1 MKRSRSGSNFGLGE
15 SPITKKP
22 KHRAT
27 EQEESS
33 SEDEME
39 TSQSPVLSQ
48 LLTQDMLESKVE
60 NLVSLYMCGNDR
72 KY

>member
-1 MKRSRSGSNFGLGE
+1 MKRSGSNFSLGE
-15 SPITKKP
+15 TPTTKKS

-39 TSQSPVLSQ
+39 VSQSPVLSQ

-60 NLVSLYMCGNDR
+60 NLVSLYMWQ
-72 KY
+72 

>member
-1 MKRSRSGSNFGLGE
+1 MKRSASNFSLGE
-15 SPITKKP
+15 TPTTKKS
-22 KHRAT
+22 KLRAT

-60 NLVSLYMCGNDR
+60 NLVSLYMWQ
-72 KY
+72 